1 MPSRILLSLGRRLPI
16 AAAAAVLLLV
26 WPLFAADGV
35 EALLRETHWGEA
47 SDSLL
52 HQFGAAVEQLPRP
65 LDFGDSYADIV
76 LRGNTFGGVPM
87 VVFFQWT
94 RRRTASSAFNS
105 SHWAIGSTRPISAR
119 WPPRCT
125 PNTA

>member
-35 EALLRETHWGEA
+35 EVSLRETHWGEA

-87 VVFFQWT
+87 VVFFQMDKAT
-94 RRRTASSAFNS
+94 HGLKRLQLEPSAQPARFPRGSRRA
-105 SHWAIGSTRPISAR
+105 AR
-119 WPPRCT
+119 RIRQ
-125 PNTA
+125 